1 MITYTYFSQAIVE
14 LNTQEVVRHE
24 LLLRMWDAD
33 QKVWRLPDD
42 FEITVAMQ
50 IKLMKRALRRL
61 KVKNV
66 NIKLTPS
73 QFADAD
79 VMHKIVDFV
88 HSTDELGSLTV
99 ELTAAPSLEDIKTI
113 GAEYRKN
120 GVQLAID
127 DVGSDCDDFDVV
139 EKLVPYVDCLKFA
152 LQNMR
157 AQGKMDNLEENIE
170 QWATLAKEHN
180 TQFTFEGIESFSDLR
195 LAKKFD
201 VQNAQ
206 GFYFSHPAEPVATH

>member
-1 MITYTYFSQAIVE
+1 MITYTYFSQAIVQ
-14 LNTQEVVRHE
+14 LDTQEVVRHE

-33 QKVWRLPDD
+33 QKIWRLPDD

-66 NIKLTPS
+66 SINLTPG
-73 QFADAD
+73 QFADAT
-79 VMHKIVDFV
+79 VMEKIVEFV
-88 HSTDELGSLTV
+88 KTSPDLGSLTV
-99 ELTAAPSLEDIKTI
+99 ELTAEPTLEDIKTI

-157 AQGKMDNLEENIE
+157 AQGKMDNIEANIE

-180 TQFTFEGIESFSDLR
+180 TQFTFEGIESFNDLR
-195 LAKKFD
+195 LAKKFNA
-201 VQNAQ
+201 QNAQ
-206 GFYFSHPAEPVATH
+206 GFYFSHPAEPVQAH